1 MCDFINTYITLLFD
15 LLQGPFVAA
24 FASTN
29 LGDVSPNIKGPRCQ
43 ISGVECDMNTSKCP
57 SNTEFCVASGPGND
71 IFESTKII
79 AENLYSKAA
88 VSEPRIFYA
97 DFILL

>member
-1 MCDFINTYITLLFD
+1 MCDFINTYITLQFD

-43 ISGVECDMNTSKCP
+43 KSGVECDMNTSKCP

-79 AENLYSKAA
+79 AENLYSKAG